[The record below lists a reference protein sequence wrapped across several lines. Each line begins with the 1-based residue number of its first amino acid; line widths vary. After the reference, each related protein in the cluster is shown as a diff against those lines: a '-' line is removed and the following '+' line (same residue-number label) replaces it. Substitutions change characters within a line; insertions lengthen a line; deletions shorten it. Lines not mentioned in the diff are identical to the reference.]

1 MAQSSDCQ
9 WQACSGGHT
18 GPRRPARLRRSSGPA
33 ARPGAVPSE
42 QSPTCA
48 GVGFRV
54 LGGSSVARI
63 TPVQDWVYEP
73 GTVAGTGPGNRDSGN
88 RCSCQFLLRPR
99 AGQPTTRAAAWVTVT
114 PGRCLQPVPR
124 RQAWQC
130 PGQCRR
136 RREWQ
141 RSQAARSGC
150 AATGNRD
157 RHGDRASRDS
167 VPA

>member
-99 AGQPTTRAAAWVTVT
+99 AGSADDQGRGLGHCDAGSLPAASAPAAGLAM
-114 PGRCLQPVPR
+114 PGPMP
-124 RQAWQC
+124 AS
-130 PGQCRR
+130 PGV
-136 RREWQ
+136 
-141 RSQAARSGC
+141 AAISGC
-150 AATGNRD
+150 ALRLRG
-157 RHGDRASRDS
+157 HWQ
-167 VPA
+167 P